1 MIKKK
6 KEGMKMT
13 YKVTFHT
20 IDGKAIV
27 VDDVEAEN
35 QNEAWQEAC
44 EQDRESFII
53 YVASKET
60 TYKVYKQHLVSIE
73 TKDKTAAS
81 RKTSETTMTAIDAL
95 SNMGF

>member
-1 MIKKK
+1 MMWKLKIKMKLGKK
-6 KEGMKMT
+6 P
-13 YKVTFHT
+13 H
-20 IDGKAIV
+20 
-27 VDDVEAEN
+27 
-35 QNEAWQEAC
+35 

-73 TKDKTAAS
+73 TKDKTAA

>member
-35 QNEAWQEAC
+35 QNEAWQEA
-44 EQDRESFII
+44 S
-53 YVASKET
+53 
-60 TYKVYKQHLVSIE
+60 
-73 TKDKTAAS
+73 
-81 RKTSETTMTAIDAL
+81 
-95 SNMGF
+95 

>member
-73 TKDKTAAS
+73 TKDKTVAA

>member
-35 QNEAWQEAC
+35 QNEAWQEASRTRSGKLYYLRC
-44 EQDRESFII
+44 E
-53 YVASKET
+53 
-60 TYKVYKQHLVSIE
+60 
-73 TKDKTAAS
+73 
-81 RKTSETTMTAIDAL
+81 
-95 SNMGF
+95 